1 MSAYFGRP
9 GHALQI
15 WFCRDPDLSAS
26 MLKSM
31 MVSPRTVAKR
41 LNLDL
46 DDLFAERERNLP
58 RFIVHEAFYM
68 VLWTRMSVLSS
79 RELQK
84 VRQQSKPPP
93 LWPPARDSQDLFRA
107 GRQVTV
113 RHNAFVTSFLA
124 DLRAF
129 GIRADALEGHEALK
143 AVKASIYPDMTLAD
157 WRAHLPGEI
166 YTTGKGTGGPARER
180 AQWARSQELPAGDM
194 SHLLWPRIED
204 QLFDRDAEV
213 LNPHVVRIGRY
224 FFSGADMSVGPQ
236 DLLPFSE
243 LLQRMMEVE
252 EIPWRMSMLVEGDGL
267 SSFGMKSLIAALAG
281 WSNSENRQIREA
293 IKALAAHKADGGVVV
308 RMRASFATWAPSDNL
323 GLIEDRANRLQRA
336 VESWGYCHV
345 SPSAGDPLAGALSS
359 ALGLDVRST
368 APAGAPPLEDVIYM
382 LPWNRDSSPFR
393 TGSVLFRTIDGRPWP
408 FQPGSSQQD
417 TFIDIIYAPPGKGKS
432 VWLNTTNLAFCLS
445 AMATSGTGGAQL
457 PRIAIIDIGP
467 SSSGLI
473 SLIKEALP
481 ASRRHEAEYRRLR
494 MIKEHAINPFDTQL
508 GCRKPLPLERS
519 FLVNFISLLGT
530 PVGQESPPANLS
542 DLAGMAVDE
551 LYEQFSDRSKK
562 GNPRPY
568 TPGEDLAVD
577 EAMRRYD
584 IGLSE
589 FPTWWECVDRLFG
602 RGARHE
608 AALAQRHAVPRVED
622 LMVIRTPQIKDVFGK
637 AMANDNQTLID
648 LFQMMVSA
656 SLREYPILTQPTKF
670 DLGESRVVS
679 LDLDEAAPRGGG
691 PSDKQTAI
699 VYMLARFVIAK
710 DFYLNEDILPL
721 MPEDYQKHHEA
732 RIRRI
737 RETPKRLIFD
747 EFHRTKSTPII
758 REQVKIDM
766 REGRKWGVQVGLA
779 SQLLDDFDDDMISL
793 ATSYWIMGVN
803 ADKDAHKAAKMFG
816 LSDSATSVILND
828 LRGPGPGGAPFL
840 AVLQLKDGKHEHLLV
855 NTLGPTEIW
864 AFSTTSEDVGL
875 RKRLYSAIGAV
886 EARKRL
892 AKRFPGGSAKSEIE
906 RRVVERA
913 DRGETSSEASEG
925 VIEELAR
932 ELLARGAPAS

>member
-1 MSAYFGRP
+1 
-9 GHALQI
+9 
-15 WFCRDPDLSAS
+15 
-26 MLKSM
+26 
-31 MVSPRTVAKR
+31 
-41 LNLDL
+41 
-46 DDLFAERERNLP
+46 
-58 RFIVHEAFYM
+58 
-68 VLWTRMSVLSS
+68 
-79 RELQK
+79 
-84 VRQQSKPPP
+84 
-93 LWPPARDSQDLFRA
+93 
-107 GRQVTV
+107 
-113 RHNAFVTSFLA
+113 
-124 DLRAF
+124 
-129 GIRADALEGHEALK
+129 
-143 AVKASIYPDMTLAD
+143 
-157 WRAHLPGEI
+157 
-166 YTTGKGTGGPARER
+166 
-180 AQWARSQELPAGDM
+180 
-194 SHLLWPRIED
+194 
-204 QLFDRDAEV
+204 
-213 LNPHVVRIGRY
+213 
-224 FFSGADMSVGPQ
+224 
-236 DLLPFSE
+236 
-243 LLQRMMEVE
+243 
-252 EIPWRMSMLVEGDGL
+252 
-267 SSFGMKSLIAALAG
+267 
-281 WSNSENRQIREA
+281 
-293 IKALAAHKADGGVVV
+293 
-308 RMRASFATWAPSDNL
+308 
-323 GLIEDRANRLQRA
+323 
-336 VESWGYCHV
+336 
-345 SPSAGDPLAGALSS
+345 
-359 ALGLDVRST
+359 
-368 APAGAPPLEDVIYM
+368 
-382 LPWNRDSSPFR
+382 
-393 TGSVLFRTIDGRPWP
+393 
-408 FQPGSSQQD
+408 
-417 TFIDIIYAPPGKGKS
+417 
-432 VWLNTTNLAFCLS
+432 
-445 AMATSGTGGAQL
+445 
-457 PRIAIIDIGP
+457 
-467 SSSGLI
+467 
-473 SLIKEALP
+473 
-481 ASRRHEAEYRRLR
+481 
-494 MIKEHAINPFDTQL
+494 
-508 GCRKPLPLERS
+508 
-519 FLVNFISLLGT
+519 
-530 PVGQESPPANLS
+530 
-542 DLAGMAVDE
+542 
-551 LYEQFSDRSKK
+551 
-562 GNPRPY
+562 
-568 TPGEDLAVD
+568 
-577 EAMRRYD
+577 
-584 IGLSE
+584 
-589 FPTWWECVDRLFG
+589 
-602 RGARHE
+602 
-608 AALAQRHAVPRVED
+608 
-622 LMVIRTPQIKDVFGK
+622 MVIRTPQIKDVFGK